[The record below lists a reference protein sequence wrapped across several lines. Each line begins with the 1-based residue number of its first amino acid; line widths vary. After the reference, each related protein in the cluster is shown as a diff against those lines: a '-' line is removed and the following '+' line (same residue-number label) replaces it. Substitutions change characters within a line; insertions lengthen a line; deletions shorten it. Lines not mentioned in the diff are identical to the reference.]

1 MPSSTA
7 FAFSTRAC
15 RQTSMSVSSNEDFIA
30 LRGLYAQSRRL
41 SREAQERPLVGKG
54 EENMVSLEIRFVMQ
68 GKEVS
73 ADSFFEAVMQQGHSA
88 VREES
93 AGL

>member
-1 MPSSTA
+1 
-7 FAFSTRAC
+7 
-15 RQTSMSVSSNEDFIA
+15 
-30 LRGLYAQSRRL
+30 
-41 SREAQERPLVGKG
+41 
-54 EENMVSLEIRFVMQ
+54 MVSLEIRFVMQ